1 MENPGREKR
10 NAGEQGGLWES
21 IEDGGGT
28 QKNVGAH
35 KALWEKEMWMRAE
48 NLERG
53 NY

>member
-21 IEDGGGT
+21 IENDLGT
-28 QKNVGAH
+28 QKNEGAH
-35 KALWEKEMWMRAE
+35 KALCEKEMWIRAE
-48 NLERG
+48 NMERV